1 MKTKMLTIAAILV
14 TAAALTSMVSATP
27 MAVYADKD
35 YNDEDHDE
43 DERDYDKDHDDNEK
57 YNGDGDSSETNTEQ
71 KLKQENVGSGE
82 STNFNCGQNLI
93 NSPRVEQ
100 ECEAEEE
107 VSDGDGDG
115 NGDGDGRFITICH
128 ATGSATNPFNEI
140 RIPISAIPAH
150 LEHQEGEDI
159 IPAPAGGCPTAT
171 TIS

>member
-1 MKTKMLTIAAILV
+1 MLTIAAILV

-115 NGDGDGRFITICH
+115 DGDGRVTICH
-128 ATGSATNPFNEI
+128 RTGSATNPFVEI
-140 RIPISAIPAH
+140 RVNENALDAH
-150 LEHQEGEDI
+150 EAHGDI
-159 IPAPAGGCPTAT
+159 IPAPVSGCPTAIVT
-171 TIS
+171 